1 MKERWK
7 HILLPYHKEVIQ
19 KIGEPN
25 MSLNI
30 YSRWIGQFVG
40 WALTFTSYESLEKH
54 GFSEPVKTDEDL
66 KNELVRFILEYK

>member
-1 MKERWK
+1 
-7 HILLPYHKEVIQ
+7 
-19 KIGEPN
+19 

-30 YSRWIGQFVG
+30 YSRWIGQFAG
-40 WALTFTSYESLEKH
+40 WASTFTSYESLEKH